1 MSKTF
6 NCNIKIQAEKA
17 SEVQRIAISLS
28 TLASKL
34 SPDLLEQ
41 LADVV
46 SNPIKLAYAKNQ
58 LGIA

>member
-17 SEVQRIAISLS
+17 SEVESIAKSLS
-28 TLASKL
+28 TLTAKL
-34 SPDLLEQ
+34 SPEILHQ

-46 SNPIKLAYAKNQ
+46 SNPIKLAYVKNQ